1 MGNKQKLFENLGSL
15 GMLLVLG
22 GLIAAAILPWWTD
35 SSSGCSQAWFTEKCN
50 GATSPSPPSS
60 PRPSQE
66 GIIYNASY
74 GLIIGAGGILLILMI
89 IFLLYV
95 FGSRNTRCV
104 GGHALVSLV
113 IVAAVVT
120 FAVGLPA
127 ALKSPADP
135 FFSNSAGSPAIGWY
149 IALAASILQ
158 AIVFVLL
165 FCAFR

>member
-35 SSSGCSQAWFTEKCN
+35 SSGCSQAWFTEKCS
-50 GATSPSPPSS
+50 GGTSPSPPSS
-60 PRPSQE
+60 PRQGE
-66 GIIYNASY
+66 EAIIYNASY
-74 GLIIGAGGILLILMI
+74 ALIICAGGILLILMI
-89 IFLLYV
+89 VFLLYV

-104 GGHALVSLV
+104 PGHALVSLV

-127 ALKSPADP
+127 ALKSPPDP
-135 FFSNSAGSPAIGWY
+135 FFTNSAGTPAIGWY
-149 IALAASILQ
+149 IALAASVLQ